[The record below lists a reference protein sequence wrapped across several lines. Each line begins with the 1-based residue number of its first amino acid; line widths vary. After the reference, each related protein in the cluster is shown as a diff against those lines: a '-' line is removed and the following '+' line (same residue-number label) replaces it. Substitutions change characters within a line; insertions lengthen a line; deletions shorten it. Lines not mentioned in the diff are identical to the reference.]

1 MQIMT
6 GWFSGYR
13 GVENEP
19 TKTKLVKTGLGDGFF
34 FPRAKKVYVQGL
46 NLWTFSKEDV
56 VIKNYFLDK

>member
-1 MQIMT
+1 MT

-19 TKTKLVKTGLGDGFF
+19 TKTKHVKTGLGDGFL
-34 FPRAKKVYVQGL
+34 FPNFLWTYEY
-46 NLWTFSKEDV
+46 LWTFSKEDV